1 MISQK
6 FIFCKF
12 GTIINLNLSNFTK
25 NGSNFEEILLK
36 KIIRFN
42 LTIPP
47 QIYIITL
54 WLKL

>member
-25 NGSNFEEILLK
+25 NGSNFKEILLK